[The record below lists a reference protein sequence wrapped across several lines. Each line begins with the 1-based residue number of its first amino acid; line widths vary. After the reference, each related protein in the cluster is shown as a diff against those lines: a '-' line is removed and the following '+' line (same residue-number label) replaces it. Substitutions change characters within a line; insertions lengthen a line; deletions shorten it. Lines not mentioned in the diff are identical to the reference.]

1 MNISNHAA
9 HIPSLIALACLATGA
24 AHAHISLQVPQAFV
38 GAGYKA
44 VLKVPHGCKGSA
56 TVKLSVQIPD
66 GVIAVKPQVKP
77 GWTIETTQGKYAQPH
92 TLHGNQVSEGVRTIT
107 WSGGT
112 LPDAYYDEFA
122 FSSQIASTLT
132 PGSTLA
138 FPTVQTCEQGV
149 ERWIE
154 LPSAGRKHPEKPAPV
169 ITLLPARKS

>member
-1 MNISNHAA
+1 MNIPTHAA
-9 HIPSLIALACLATGA
+9 HSPSLIALVCLVAGA
-24 AHAHISLQVPQAFV
+24 AHAHVSLQVPQASV

-44 VLKVPHGCKGSA
+44 VLTVPHGCTGSA

-77 GWTIETTQGKYAQPH
+77 GWTIETTHEKYARPY
-92 TLHGNQVSEGVRTIT
+92 TFHGNQVSEGVRTIT

-122 FSSQIASTLT
+122 FSSQIASTLA

-154 LPSAGRKHPEKPAPV
+154 RPSADQKHPEKPAPTL
-169 ITLLPARKS
+169 TLLPARKS